1 MNKNYTRH
9 IIVHAN
15 ELPKNIRNTINKELL
30 NYECLS
36 TLTIYQVNTLL
47 NLIEQT
53 SVLCLNHLISETY

>member
-1 MNKNYTRH
+1 MNENQTRH
-9 IIVHAN
+9 IIVQAN

-53 SVLCLNHLISETY
+53 SVLCLNYLISSEY